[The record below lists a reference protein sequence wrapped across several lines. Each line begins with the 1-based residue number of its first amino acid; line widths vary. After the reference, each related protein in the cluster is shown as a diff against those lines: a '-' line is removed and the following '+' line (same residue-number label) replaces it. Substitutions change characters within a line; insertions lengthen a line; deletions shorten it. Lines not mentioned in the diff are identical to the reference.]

1 MPRIVLALLV
11 LLVPLAGRAQ
21 ERTPIHLRYS
31 VYAAG
36 INVVDIDSKLDL
48 RSNWYRLDLAYHTVG
63 LLSLFNHNQSNS
75 FAEGSITAHGTQ
87 PLRFAAWGT
96 LRGRPRRTVIDYV
109 AGQPLVREQ
118 VPDNDAGREPVPVAM
133 QRATMDTLSAITM
146 LVHEATATGR
156 CDGGVSTFDGRRLLR
171 ITARTMG
178 EERLGTDDRSSFS
191 GMALRCD
198 FEGRQLAGFQPD
210 DEAAERAKPHRIQ
223 AWLAAL
229 TPGGPRLPVRVVFE
243 TRWFSH
249 ATAYLTGAD
258 GGEAAPKLA
267 RTAP

>member
-1 MPRIVLALLV
+1 MPRIALALLA
-11 LLVPLAGRAQ
+11 LLVPLAARAQ
-21 ERTPIHLRYS
+21 ERTPLHLRYS

-48 RSNWYRLDLAYHTVG
+48 RTNWYRVDLAYRTVG
-63 LLSLFNHNQSNS
+63 VFGLLIHNQMDS
-75 FAEGSITAHGTQ
+75 FAEGSFTPHGAQ
-87 PLRFAAWGT
+87 PLRFATWGMY
-96 LRGRPRRTVIDYV
+96 RGPRRMVIDYV
-109 AGQPLVREQ
+109 AGQPLMREL
-118 VPDNDAGREPVPVAM
+118 VPENDSGREPVPVAM
-133 QRATMDTLSAITM
+133 QRATMDTLSAITT
-146 LVHEATATGR
+146 LVREASATGR
-156 CDGGVSTFDGRRLLR
+156 CDGRVSTFDGRRLLQ
-171 ITARTMG
+171 ITSHTVG
-178 EERLGTDDRSSFS
+178 EERLETEDRSSFS
-191 GMALRCD
+191 GTALRCD

-210 DEAAERAKPHRIQ
+210 DETQERAKVHHIQ

-229 TPGGPRLPVRVVFE
+229 TPDGPRLPVRVTFE